1 MAERK
6 ALATRFLINLIKP
19 SSLPDRGIFPR
30 ALTEEW
36 PWRK

>member
-6 ALATRFLINLIKP
+6 ALATRFLIKP
-19 SSLPDRGIFPR
+19 SSLPDRGIGPR